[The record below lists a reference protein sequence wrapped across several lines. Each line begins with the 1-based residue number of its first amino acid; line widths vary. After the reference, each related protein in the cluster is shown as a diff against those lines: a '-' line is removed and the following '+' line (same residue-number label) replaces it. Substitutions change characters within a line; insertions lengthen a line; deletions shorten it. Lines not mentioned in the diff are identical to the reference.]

1 MHHGRLLVSAVLF
14 LLPLVHAA
22 GIGQVNGANE
32 ALAEETAKYDGN
44 VEDLNDLNAVTKG
57 PVRVNCTSFETSVLS
72 H

>member
-14 LLPLVHAA
+14 LLPLVHAV

-44 VEDLNDLNAVTKG
+44 VENLKALNAVTNG
-57 PVRVNCTSFETSVLS
+57 PVRLNCTFFDTSVLS
-72 H
+72 R